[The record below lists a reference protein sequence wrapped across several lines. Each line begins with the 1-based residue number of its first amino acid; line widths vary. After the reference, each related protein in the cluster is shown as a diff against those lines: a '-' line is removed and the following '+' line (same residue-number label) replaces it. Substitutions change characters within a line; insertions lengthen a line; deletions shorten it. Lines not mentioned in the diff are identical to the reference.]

1 MNEIFAFLGTI
12 GTQELLIILVIVL
25 LLFGAKK
32 LPELARGLGKSMQEF
47 KKATREVEDNFKEA
61 MNDDSK
67 GASQHSSTQDSA
79 KKTEEE
85 KK

>member
-67 GASQHSSTQDSA
+67 GASQNSSTQDSA

>member
-1 MNEIFAFLGTI
+1 MKELFAFIGGI

-47 KKATREVEDNFKEA
+47 KKATREVEENFRDA
-61 MNDDSK
+61 MDDDAKNKAQKPQSPDSSK
-67 GASQHSSTQDSA
+67 TSD
-79 KKTEEE
+79 EE